1 MRLADATWTDVRD
14 ADVDV
19 AFVPVGSTERHG
31 PHAPLG
37 TDT

>member
-19 AFVPVGSTERHG
+19 AFVPVGST
-31 PHAPLG
+31 
-37 TDT
+37 